1 MKKKHLMTLISHLD
15 DNVNIDFRYFN
26 RNDKITDVPQELE
39 FIGLDY
45 TIDND
50 NDIEGI
56 KILFV
61 NEYD

>member
-39 FIGLDY
+39 VIGLDY
-45 TIDND
+45 TLDNND
-50 NDIEGI
+50 DIEGI
-56 KILFV
+56 KIMLV

>member
-45 TIDND
+45 TLDND